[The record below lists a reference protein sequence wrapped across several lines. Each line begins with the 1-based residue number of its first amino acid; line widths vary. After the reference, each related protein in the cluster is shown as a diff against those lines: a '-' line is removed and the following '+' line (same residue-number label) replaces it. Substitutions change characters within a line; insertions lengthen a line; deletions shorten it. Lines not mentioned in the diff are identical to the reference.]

1 MAQFHCR
8 WRNVF
13 VCVCTPC
20 ICLLLMLVFLTAMV
34 CMSMNGA
41 GAPGTN
47 VQETPSHS
55 VAPNDLRKKS
65 FIPHAKTFWLAQ
77 DEGAFWNQLQLAIER
92 YFNPILRPN
101 DFRKRMENSNFNES
115 LLMESFIELM
125 DSDSMRKN
133 FDKLSWQMQ
142 KFVSH
147 MQKRDYPA
155 IIQPDGV
162 CGAGAKDEKE
172 PPLLLL
178 AIKTTEHNY
187 KNRMAI
193 RQTWGKEGWVSGH
206 KNSSGGRESG
216 GYVRRVFLLG
226 REDPEEEDVSL
237 SELLQMESEHYGDI
251 LQWDFTDT
259 FFNLTLKDVLFWSWF
274 SGSCNQTVFVFK
286 GDDDVFVNTPNI
298 ITYLQDQ
305 LNKSQANDTIA
316 DFMVGDVIDSAIP
329 HRVNN
334 SKYFIPDSFYR
345 GLYPTYAGGGGVV
358 YSGLLAKRLHEI
370 SKSVHLFPIDDVYV
384 GMCMIRL
391 NTHPI
396 HHPAF
401 LTFDFPEKEK
411 KELCSY
417 HKILLVHKRTP
428 KQMVRL
434 WADLKRTQR
443 PCWDVPL
450 RNAVKK

>member
-1 MAQFHCR
+1 MARFHCR
-8 WRNVF
+8 WRSLF
-13 VCVCTPC
+13 IGVCTPC
-20 ICLLLMLVFLTAMV
+20 ICLLLLLVFLTTMV
-34 CMSMNGA
+34 CMTMNGEA
-41 GAPGTN
+41 APGTI

-55 VAPNDLRKKS
+55 SNNLRKKS
-65 FIPHAKTFWLAQ
+65 FIPNAKTFWLGPN
-77 DEGAFWNQLQLAIER
+77 EGAFWNQLQLALDR

-101 DFRKRMENSNFNES
+101 DFRKSMENSNFNES
-115 LLMESFIELM
+115 LLIKSFIELT

-142 KFVSH
+142 KFVSN

-178 AIKTTEHNY
+178 AIKTTEYNY

-193 RQTWGKEGWVSGH
+193 RQTWGKEGWVAGN
-206 KNSSGGRESG
+206 KNSSG

-226 REDPEEEDVSL
+226 REDPEEVDVSL
-237 SELLQMESEHYGDI
+237 SELLRMESEHYGDI
-251 LQWDFTDT
+251 LQWDFIDT

-305 LNKSQANDTIA
+305 LNKSRANDTIA
-316 DFMVGDVIDSAIP
+316 DFMAGDVIDSAIP

-334 SKYFIPDSFYR
+334 SKYFIPDTFYR
-345 GLYPTYAGGGGVV
+345 GHYPTYAGGGGVL
-358 YSGLLAKRLHEI
+358 YSGLLTKRLHEI

-401 LTFDFPEKEK
+401 LTFDLPEKEK

-428 KQMVRL
+428 KQIVRL

-443 PCWDVPL
+443 QCWDVPL